1 MRQQHYDRLHGAE
14 SNDDAGDGQRQMFD
28 AIITAKPASQKE
40 QAFTYAAKV
49 LRQATCRH
57 IEERT
62 REQLAI
68 AREQNEREKQ
78 QRTEEGVE
86 EQDGQHIVAL
96 QGTFLERITDAHDS
110 GRNESEYN
118 PHNFYVYL
126 IVSDVI
132 VSLQAFAVFGPVV
145 QRSFRMRESV
155 TRKPYNDEKTAVNPV
170 YSSEYSLFCGI
181 NKQNRGK
188 LNVSDDTLRRDLAD
202 LEANGLLTRVHGGAV
217 SRSDTSARI
226 MDRYDQD
233 ALAKQKMAEKLDKA
247 RTFQIATLNDIDY
260 IVTDDKGAT
269 HIRDTWPKGK
279 WNVL

>member
-1 MRQQHYDRLHGAE
+1 
-14 SNDDAGDGQRQMFD
+14 MFD

-62 REQLAI
+62 REQLAM

>member
-1 MRQQHYDRLHGAE
+1 
-14 SNDDAGDGQRQMFD
+14 
-28 AIITAKPASQKE
+28 
-40 QAFTYAAKV
+40 
-49 LRQATCRH
+49 
-57 IEERT
+57 
-62 REQLAI
+62 
-68 AREQNEREKQ
+68 
-78 QRTEEGVE
+78 
-86 EQDGQHIVAL
+86 
-96 QGTFLERITDAHDS
+96 
-110 GRNESEYN
+110 
-118 PHNFYVYL
+118 
-126 IVSDVI
+126 
-132 VSLQAFAVFGPVV
+132 
-145 QRSFRMRESV
+145 MRESV
-155 TRKPYNDEKTAVNPV
+155 TRKPYNDEKTAVNPA

>member
-1 MRQQHYDRLHGAE
+1 MNKEERQEYIL
-14 SNDDAGDGQRQMFD
+14 SC
-28 AIITAKPASQKE
+28 
-40 QAFTYAAKV
+40 
-49 LRQATCRH
+49 LRQNNRIYVT
-57 IEERT
+57 
-62 REQLAI
+62 AI
-68 AREQNEREKQ
+68 SQ
-78 QRTEEGVE
+78 Q
-86 EQDGQHIVAL
+86 
-96 QGTFLERITDAHDS
+96 
-110 GRNESEYN
+110 
-118 PHNFYVYL
+118 
-126 IVSDVI
+126 
-132 VSLQAFAVFGPVV
+132 
-145 QRSFRMRESV
+145 
-155 TRKPYNDEKTAVNPV
+155 
-170 YSSEYSLFCGI
+170 
-181 NKQNRGK
+181 

>member
-1 MRQQHYDRLHGAE
+1 
-14 SNDDAGDGQRQMFD
+14 
-28 AIITAKPASQKE
+28 
-40 QAFTYAAKV
+40 
-49 LRQATCRH
+49 
-57 IEERT
+57 
-62 REQLAI
+62 
-68 AREQNEREKQ
+68 
-78 QRTEEGVE
+78 
-86 EQDGQHIVAL
+86 
-96 QGTFLERITDAHDS
+96 
-110 GRNESEYN
+110 
-118 PHNFYVYL
+118 
-126 IVSDVI
+126 
-132 VSLQAFAVFGPVV
+132 
-145 QRSFRMRESV
+145 MRESV

-233 ALAKQKMAEKLDKA
+233 ALAKQKMAEKLVGRFQPGDTLIIDGGTSNLAVAKMLPQNLPLTVFTNSFPLAAELFTHPLHKTVFLGGEVDEEGQVTLGIDTYKSLQMIYADWAIIGVSDLHPTEGLFCIKREEALIKRCMLMRCGKRVVMASSEKLDKA

>member
-1 MRQQHYDRLHGAE
+1 
-14 SNDDAGDGQRQMFD
+14 
-28 AIITAKPASQKE
+28 
-40 QAFTYAAKV
+40 
-49 LRQATCRH
+49 
-57 IEERT
+57 
-62 REQLAI
+62 
-68 AREQNEREKQ
+68 
-78 QRTEEGVE
+78 
-86 EQDGQHIVAL
+86 
-96 QGTFLERITDAHDS
+96 
-110 GRNESEYN
+110 
-118 PHNFYVYL
+118 
-126 IVSDVI
+126 
-132 VSLQAFAVFGPVV
+132 
-145 QRSFRMRESV
+145 MRESV
-155 TRKPYNDEKTAVNPV
+155 TRKPYNDEKTAVNLA

-233 ALAKQKMAEKLDKA
+233 ALAKQKMAEKLVGRFQPGDTLIIDGGTSNLAVAKMLPQNLPLTVFTNSFPLAAELFTHPLHKTVFLGGEVDEEGQVTLGIDTYKSLQMIYADWAIIGVSDLHPTEGLFCIKREEALIKRCMLMRCGKRVVMASSEKLDKA

-279 WNVL
+279 WDVL

>member
-1 MRQQHYDRLHGAE
+1 
-14 SNDDAGDGQRQMFD
+14 MFD

-57 IEERT
+57 IEER
-62 REQLAI
+62 
-68 AREQNEREKQ
+68 
-78 QRTEEGVE
+78 
-86 EQDGQHIVAL
+86 
-96 QGTFLERITDAHDS
+96 
-110 GRNESEYN
+110 
-118 PHNFYVYL
+118 
-126 IVSDVI
+126 
-132 VSLQAFAVFGPVV
+132 
-145 QRSFRMRESV
+145 
-155 TRKPYNDEKTAVNPV
+155 
-170 YSSEYSLFCGI
+170 
-181 NKQNRGK
+181 
-188 LNVSDDTLRRDLAD
+188 
-202 LEANGLLTRVHGGAV
+202 TRVHGGAV